1 MDVAVARIR
10 DQARERRLAWCLAV
24 LREHWLAW
32 RRQIMW
38 ARHLR
43 HGCWGWL
50 VTAPHR
56 QDLRRSSTKAV
67 MRLGYT
73 DGSFH
78 RVRVPPGGRISL
90 FCIAECA
97 TVSGRGYYAIEP
109 ALDVLRRPDRR
120 EGVLARPPDGVN
132 VKQHRAHRC

>member
-10 DQARERRLAWCLAV
+10 DQARERRLPWCLAA

-50 VTAPHR
+50 TTAPHR
-56 QDLRRSSTKAV
+56 QDLWRSSTRAA
-67 MRLGYT
+67 MRLGCT

-78 RVRVPPGGRISL
+78 GCEFRLLTNFAVVHRRMRLSVRTPLLRGRTDPGR
-90 FCIAECA
+90 AE
-97 TVSGRGYYAIEP
+97 TSRSTR
-109 ALDVLRRPDRR
+109 RRPCASSRWGECEKHCLHRR
-120 EGVLARPPDGVN
+120 
-132 VKQHRAHRC
+132 